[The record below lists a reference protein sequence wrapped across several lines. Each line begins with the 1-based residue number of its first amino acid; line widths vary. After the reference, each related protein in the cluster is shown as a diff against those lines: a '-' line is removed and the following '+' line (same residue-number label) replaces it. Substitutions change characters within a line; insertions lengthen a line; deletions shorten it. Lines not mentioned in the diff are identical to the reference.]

1 MPMDEETLA
10 LSVQL
15 SPKKRNGSPQ
25 KPEDLEDVVVFEG
38 NKKKK
43 NGRPLLS
50 TEIDECITTGLK
62 ACADSAKN
70 QMLWVHTLSSH
81 HRAANVEL
89 RIGSSVVTCLLALP
103 VRM

>member
-1 MPMDEETLA
+1 M
-10 LSVQL
+10 LSFLKVI
-15 SPKKRNGSPQ
+15 
-25 KPEDLEDVVVFEG
+25 E
-38 NKKKK
+38 K

-70 QMLWVHTLSSH
+70 QMPWVHALSGH

-89 RIGSSVVTCLLALP
+89 HSGLSVVICLLALP